1 MPATWAIS
9 GRRFVRRVV
18 GTPCAGRGD
27 KEGLVKS
34 QARTGLALFGG
45 AAAMI
50 LAVGCGGGDNG
61 GGCVNVP

>member
-1 MPATWAIS
+1 
-9 GRRFVRRVV
+9 
-18 GTPCAGRGD
+18 
-27 KEGLVKS
+27 LVKS

-61 GGCVNVP
+61 GGCVNGVGCVNVP

>member
-1 MPATWAIS
+1 M
-9 GRRFVRRVV
+9 
-18 GTPCAGRGD
+18 
-27 KEGLVKS
+27 KS

-61 GGCVNVP
+61 GCVNGVGCVNVP